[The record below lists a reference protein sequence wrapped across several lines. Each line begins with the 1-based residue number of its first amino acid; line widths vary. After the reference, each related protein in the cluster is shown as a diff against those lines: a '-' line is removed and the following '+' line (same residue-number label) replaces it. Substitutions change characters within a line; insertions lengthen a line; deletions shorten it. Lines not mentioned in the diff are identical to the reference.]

1 MNRNLA
7 FIILAVLIA
16 CLVGFAGYYYA
27 SYKTPAPTTSQETP
41 APQPSTNPPI
51 EQPSTPTTPKTY
63 IVKVYFSKHPE
74 SDDDPSK
81 VFAVDRTTNNLGVG
95 KFAISELL
103 KGPTATEQSQGY
115 FSYVRL
121 RSGDSTCGGN
131 DISLNISSSGVATLK
146 FCRPFDHIGS
156 VSDGQA
162 ESEINATLKQFSS
175 VKKVVILNYVGDCE
189 FNLSGLNLCK
199 Q

>member
-7 FIILAVLIA
+7 FIILAVIIA
-16 CLVGFAGYYYA
+16 CLAGFAGYYYA
-27 SYKTPAPTTSQETP
+27 SYKTPVPTTSQETP

-51 EQPSTPTTPKTY
+51 EQPSTPSTPKTY
-63 IVKVYFSKHPE
+63 TVKVFFSKHSE

-81 VFAVDRTTNNLGVG
+81 VFALNRTTSSIGVG

-121 RSGDSTCGGN
+121 RSGDSTCGG
-131 DISLNISSSGVATLK
+131 DSISLNITSGGVATLK
-146 FCRPFDHIGS
+146 FCKPFDHIGS
-156 VSDGQA
+156 ISDGQA
-162 ESEINATLKQFSS
+162 ESEINATLQQFSS
-175 VKKVVILNYVGDCE
+175 VKKIIILNYKDDCE